1 MKRFLAV
8 LFAVILVIS
17 FSACTMGVQKLTGEY
32 EGYYL
37 VRENNTVSV
46 TNYAPYNFFALPEY
60 QELAEYGDGVGIDNE
75 GVVYFI
81 FITDTSK
88 EDAYYSAEFDGETR
102 KLLCEEGTF
111 FTDETTKDETVDRLL
126 DILDALK

>member
-1 MKRFLAV
+1 MKKLSCVMIVLAV
-8 LFAVILVIS
+8 LLCG
-17 FSACTMGVQKLTGEY
+17 CTVGAEKLTGEY

-37 VRENNTVSV
+37 VRENDTVSV

-102 KLLCEEGTF
+102 ELLCEEGTF
-111 FTDETTKDETVDRLL
+111 FTDETAKNETITRLL
-126 DILDALK
+126 DMLDVLK